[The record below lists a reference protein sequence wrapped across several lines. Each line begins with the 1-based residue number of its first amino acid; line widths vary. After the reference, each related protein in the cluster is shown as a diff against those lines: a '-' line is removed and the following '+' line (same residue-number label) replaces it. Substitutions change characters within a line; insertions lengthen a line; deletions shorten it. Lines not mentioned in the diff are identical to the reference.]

1 MPPKPIKKQT
11 STGRTKA
18 KTARTRVSTT
28 KPAVSRRTDEGLLLV
43 LTDIVGRVAIQHY
56 ANLIAVR
63 DPKLYQDLT
72 AAVEAAGGWGSQE
85 LDAATA
91 PEEAF

>member
-1 MPPKPIKKQT
+1 MPKKQ
-11 STGRTKA
+11 STKRRNRA
-18 KTARTRVSTT
+18 PARVSAA

-43 LTDIVGRVAIQHY
+43 FTDIVGRVAIQHY

-63 DPKLYQDLT
+63 DPQLYQDLT

-85 LDAATA
+85 LDAAIA
-91 PEEAF
+91 PKEDS